1 MSDIKYKP
9 HTISVKE
16 LLEYWRLTIPE
27 YQRPYKWTERNVN
40 QLIDD
45 ILGNTDKT
53 SYRIGTLVLHHDTN
67 DDKYNIVDGQQR
79 TVTLTLIAI
88 ALIKEGLLVFPI

>member
-1 MSDIKYKP
+1 MYDISNKP

-16 LLEYWRLTIPE
+16 LFLNQGLTIPE

-45 ILGNTDKT
+45 ILVNTDKS
-53 SYRIGTLVLHHDTN
+53 SYRIGTLVLHHDA

-79 TVTLTLIAI
+79 TITLTLIAL
-88 ALIKEGLLVFPI
+88 ALIKEGT